1 MQAQAP
7 LTTTPFADR
16 TAKLLLAVLAACVML
31 GTATMFFGDFLDY
44 GAESTS
50 IAALQRVAGGLPHL
64 TGVTETPIHLNPYS
78 GYFYWGL
85 APLMRLVGPADVWLV
100 AFVAR
105 TVILLLVVAI
115 FLGAVLF
122 NRRSKLFAI
131 SAPAAALTLLM
142 IASLD
147 LGLLLSIRPDL
158 PAAFFELVVFY
169 LAWELLFRKKLAMIP
184 AATLVG
190 LAAALA
196 CAFRLNSVTIFLGVL
211 IALALERRGKMLLW
225 CAASFAAFT
234 AALLALLWLGYSAA
248 GLENALLMT
257 QGEFYSDLGAL
268 SRVMER
274 AVAGLLIQRLPLY
287 LLVIAG
293 IATLHKS
300 EPAAAGLYACCLLS
314 GYLLAFAGLL
324 RIGGGGNYFHSAVFL
339 GFLPAAAGLDSLFRS
354 SETSGVHQGARLAII
369 LYVAALAFAP
379 LFLALNNIV
388 YRYGRHPWAATR
400 AYLEE
405 NIGAGKVYAS
415 DSTAILYFSDR
426 ILLGPYSETA
436 LGINNNLKPF
446 LPQIESRLA
455 TQEFKAAVIVSRTC
469 ADWKPTGIFASQLN
483 QLTRLGHREGSI
495 CVFMP

>member
-1 MQAQAP
+1 MQAHAP
-7 LTTTPFADR
+7 LTTTPPAYRAIRF
-16 TAKLLLAVLAACVML
+16 LLAVLAACVML
-31 GTATMFFGDFLDY
+31 GTATMFLGDFLDY

-64 TGVTETPIHLNPYS
+64 TGVAETPIHLNPYS

-105 TVILLLVVAI
+105 TVTLLLVAAI

-122 NRRSKLFAI
+122 NRSSKLFAI
-131 SAPAAALTLLM
+131 SVPAAALTLLM
-142 IASLD
+142 IAALD

-158 PAAFFELVVFY
+158 PAAFFELLVFY
-169 LAWELLFRKKLAMIP
+169 LAWELLFRKKLALVP

-196 CAFRLNSVTIFLGVL
+196 CAFRLNSLTIFLGVL

-225 CAASFAAFT
+225 CAASFAAFA

-257 QGEFYSDLGAL
+257 QGEFYADLGTV

-274 AVAGLLIQRLPLY
+274 AVAGLVVQRLPLY

-293 IATLHKS
+293 IATLYKS
-300 EPAAAGLYACCLLS
+300 EPAAARLYTCCLLTS
-314 GYLLAFAGLL
+314 YLLAFTGLL
-324 RIGGGGNYFHSAVFL
+324 RIGGGGNYFHSAVLL

-354 SETSGVHQGARLAII
+354 SETSGVHQGARVAIM

-379 LFLALNNIV
+379 LFIALNNIV
-388 YRYGRHPWAATR
+388 YRSGNHPWAATR

-415 DSTAILYFSDR
+415 DSTAMLYLSDR

-436 LGINNNLKPF
+436 LGINNNLRSF
-446 LPQIESRLA
+446 LPQIEANLA
-455 TQEFKAAVIVSRTC
+455 EQGFKAAVIVSRTC
-469 ADWKPTGIFASQLN
+469 AEWKPVGRFIAQLD
-483 QLTRLGHREGSI
+483 QLKHLSRREGSI

>member
-7 LTTTPFADR
+7 LTTTPAAGR
-16 TAKLLLAVLAACVML
+16 ITILLLAVLAVCVML

-50 IAALQRVAGGLPHL
+50 VAALQRVAGSLPHL
-64 TGVTETPIHLNPYS
+64 TGVAETPIHLNPYS

-85 APLMRLVGPADVWLV
+85 APLMRLVGPADVWLI

-115 FLGAVLF
+115 FFSAVLF
-122 NRRSKLFAI
+122 NRRSRLFAI

-147 LGLLLSIRPDL
+147 VGLLLSVRPDL
-158 PAAFFELVVFY
+158 PAAFFELLVFY
-169 LAWELLFRKKLAMIP
+169 LAWELLFRKKMAMVP

-196 CAFRLNSVTIFLGVL
+196 CAFRLNSLTIFLGVL

-234 AALLALLWLGYSAA
+234 AALLALLALGYSAA

-268 SRVMER
+268 SRVLER
-274 AVAGLLIQRLPLY
+274 AVAGLVIQRLPLY

-293 IATLHKS
+293 IATLYKS
-300 EPAAAGLYACCLLS
+300 EPAAARLYASCLLS
-314 GYLLAFAGLL
+314 SYLLAFLGLL

-339 GFLPAAAGLDSLFRS
+339 GFLPAAASLDSLFRS
-354 SETSGVHQGARLAII
+354 SETSGMHQGARLAIM

-379 LFLALNNIV
+379 LFVALNNIV
-388 YRYGRHPWAATR
+388 YRSGSHPWAATR

-415 DSTAILYFSDR
+415 DSTAMLYLSDR

-436 LGINNNLKPF
+436 LGINTNLKPHM
-446 LPQIESRLA
+446 PQIEASLA
-455 TQEFKAAVIVSRTC
+455 AQGFKAAVIVSRTC
-469 ADWKPTGIFASQLN
+469 ADWKPTGIFSAQLS
-483 QLTRLGHREGSI
+483 QLTRLSHREGSI